1 MDDGSGVAEFIRYKE
16 GKKAVEPHIRKKMID
31 ENSSLKEYFE
41 AEIVSFKFKP
51 RKRTEDEDS
60 ETEDSELSADKVDDK
75 GLVDVERPFVW
86 CGQVEKFL
94 GLLMSWMSKLGLI
107 LDKNPLRLQNTRHKR
122 KFSFVLFLGCF
133 IPPTLR

>member
-1 MDDGSGVAEFIRYKE
+1 MA
-16 GKKAVEPHIRKKMID
+16 MID

-94 GLLMSWMSKLGLI
+94 GLLMSERGYNPNELDVKIGIDFGQESLKVTEYQTQKKVLICIIFRLFYPSSTWVKLW
-107 LDKNPLRLQNTRHKR
+107 RLKR
-122 KFSFVLFLGCF
+122 RVLNM
-133 IPPTLR
+133 RM